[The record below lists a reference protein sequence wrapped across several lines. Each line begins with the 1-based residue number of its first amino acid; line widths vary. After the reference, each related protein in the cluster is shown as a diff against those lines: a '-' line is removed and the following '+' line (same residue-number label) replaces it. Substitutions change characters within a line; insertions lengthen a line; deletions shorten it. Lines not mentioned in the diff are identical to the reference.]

1 LAIGNFSPSPK
12 TGCPN
17 KYVKIAFSHTQQ
29 NILRERTMKQAKT
42 LTERELK
49 LVLAHCATRRHAAR
63 DRLAVLLGHWA
74 GLRAKEIAALK
85 LHHVQSND
93 GTIRDSFLL
102 TADETKG
109 RKARRVFVST
119 RLQKE
124 IGLYIK
130 SVHLRKVNP
139 HLLQSQKGLSFS
151 PNTMCQLLCQIYKDC
166 RIDGASSHSGRRN
179 FLTSLS
185 AKGVS
190 ARVLQ
195 ELAGHANLAT
205 TQRYIDVNDRQM
217 RNAVEMI

>member
-1 LAIGNFSPSPK
+1 
-12 TGCPN
+12 
-17 KYVKIAFSHTQQ
+17 
-29 NILRERTMKQAKT
+29 MKQAKT

-85 LHHVQSND
+85 RHHVLND
-93 GTIRDSFLL
+93 DGSIKDSFLL

-119 RLQKE
+119 KLQKA
-124 IGLYIK
+124 IGSYIQK
-130 SVHLRKVNP
+130 TKLREVNP
-139 HLLQSQKGLSFS
+139 YLLQSQKGISFS
-151 PNTMCQLLCQIYKDC
+151 ANTMCQLLCQIYKEC
-166 RIDGASSHSGRRN
+166 GIEGASSHSGKRS
-179 FLTSLS
+179 FLTGLS
-185 AKGVS
+185 ERGVS

-205 TQRYIDVNDRQM
+205 TQRYIDVNEQQM
-217 RNAVEMI
+217 RNAIELASS

>member
-1 LAIGNFSPSPK
+1 LRALKCENSVLATATLDFMGL
-12 TGCPN
+12 
-17 KYVKIAFSHTQQ
+17 A
-29 NILRERTMKQAKT
+29 MKQAKT

-85 LHHVQSND
+85 RHHVLND
-93 GTIRDSFLL
+93 DGSIKDSFLL

-119 RLQKE
+119 KLQKE
-124 IGLYIK
+124 IGTYIQNTK
-130 SVHLRKVNP
+130 LREVNP
-139 HLLQSQKGLSFS
+139 YLLQSQKGISFS
-151 PNTMCQLLCQIYKDC
+151 ANTMCQLLCQIYKEC
-166 RIDGASSHSGRRN
+166 GIEGASSHSGRRN

-185 AKGVS
+185 AKCVS
-190 ARVLQ
+190 VRVIQ

-205 TQRYIDVNDRQM
+205 TQRYIDVNEQQM
-217 RNAVEMI
+217 RNAVDLI

>member
-1 LAIGNFSPSPK
+1 LRALKCENSVLATATLDFMGL
-12 TGCPN
+12 
-17 KYVKIAFSHTQQ
+17 A
-29 NILRERTMKQAKT
+29 MKQAKT

-85 LHHVQSND
+85 RHHVLND
-93 GTIRDSFLL
+93 DGSIKDSFLL
-102 TADETKG
+102 TANETKG

-124 IGLYIK
+124 IGSYIK
-130 SVHLRKVNP
+130 SVQLREVNP
-139 HLLQSQKGLSFS
+139 YLLQSQKGLSFS
-151 PNTMCQLLCQIYKDC
+151 PNTMCQLLCQIYKEC
-166 RIDGASSHSGRRN
+166 GIEGASSHSGRRN

-185 AKGVS
+185 AKCVS
-190 ARVLQ
+190 VRVIQ

-205 TQRYIDVNDRQM
+205 TQRYIDVNEQQM
-217 RNAVEMI
+217 RNAIELA

>member
-1 LAIGNFSPSPK
+1 MRALKCENSVLATATLDFMGL
-12 TGCPN
+12 
-17 KYVKIAFSHTQQ
+17 A
-29 NILRERTMKQAKT
+29 MKQAKT

-85 LHHVQSND
+85 RHHVLND
-93 GTIRDSFLL
+93 DGSIKDSFLL
-102 TADETKG
+102 TANETKG

-124 IGLYIK
+124 IGSYIK
-130 SVHLRKVNP
+130 SVQLREVNP
-139 HLLQSQKGLSFS
+139 YLLQSQKGLSFS
-151 PNTMCQLLCQIYKDC
+151 PNTMCQLLCQIYKEC
-166 RIDGASSHSGRRN
+166 GIEGASSHSGRRN

-185 AKGVS
+185 AKCVS
-190 ARVLQ
+190 VRVIQ

-205 TQRYIDVNDRQM
+205 TQRYIDVNEQQM
-217 RNAVEMI
+217 RNAIELA